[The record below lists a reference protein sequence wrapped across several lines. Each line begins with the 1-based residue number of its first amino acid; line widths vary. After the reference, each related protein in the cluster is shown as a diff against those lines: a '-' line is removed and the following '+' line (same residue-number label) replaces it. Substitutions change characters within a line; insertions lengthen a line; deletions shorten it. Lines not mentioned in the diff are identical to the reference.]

1 MFHHPHHFGWADH
14 VRRTQT
20 EREHQKM
27 PIEPL
32 YGPRTT
38 PLWQYLICGLGL
50 GLLLVWGLVSQ

>member
-1 MFHHPHHFGWADH
+1 MFDQPHHFGWADQ
-14 VRRTQT
+14 VRRQQT

-38 PLWQYLICGLGL
+38 PLWCWALMGITLAL
-50 GLLLVWGLVSQ
+50 GLLAVGVW